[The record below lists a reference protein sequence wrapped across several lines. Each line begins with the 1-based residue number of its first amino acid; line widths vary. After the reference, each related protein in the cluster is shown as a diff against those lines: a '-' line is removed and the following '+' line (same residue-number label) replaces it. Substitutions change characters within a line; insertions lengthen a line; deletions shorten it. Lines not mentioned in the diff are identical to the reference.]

1 MFLSLFICSIINL
14 REDYYMGGVLYQV
27 LNHNNNNNN
36 NNGSNSNGASFEHD
50 RSSVANSSH
59 LYTNTLDPNNRSSS
73 IMRHTRLTIS
83 R

>member
-1 MFLSLFICSIINL
+1 
-14 REDYYMGGVLYQV
+14 MGGVLYQL
-27 LNHNNNNNN
+27 LNHNNNS
-36 NNGSNSNGASFEHD
+36 NNGTSFEHD

>member
-1 MFLSLFICSIINL
+1 MFLSYSIFSIINL

-36 NNGSNSNGASFEHD
+36 NNGSNNNGTSFEHD

-59 LYTNTLDPNNRSSS
+59 LLDPNTRSSS